1 MLVNINV
8 EKFTPQKCKVL
19 QNSKAIY
26 ICDFR
31 ALGESLDY
39 DIPAMWK
46 YENIAPWILK
56 GRYVV
61 VNEDSKSIKY
71 FNRNNF
77 VVARKDRSSK
87 ISLAQRLKEVF
98 SSDAYRDIDSI
109 YAFVPHPDIDLFAM
123 KHNLYLNYTYDD
135 FQKYHSKLEQ
145 KRLLK
150 DLTPDWNEVCT
161 LEDLR
166 GYVGQN
172 YFLKKSFGSG
182 GYSVF
187 DLSDV
192 NLSKLKDKV
201 DIHSEGGWFV
211 EKKERGESMSVQ
223 CYKEKDCVQI
233 FGLCRQLLNKGKEF
247 TGGEILNLDILEQDS
262 FLKEMIAKSVH
273 SLNELIGEYEGFFGI
288 DFLYD
293 ENRALYFFLEANVRL
308 TAMSIPVLLSN
319 LLGKE
324 KSKFLEDV
332 ANRVGGGLILAY
344 DMFTKTCDVLL

>member
-8 EKFTPQKCKVL
+8 EKLTPQKCKVL

-31 ALGESLDY
+31 ALGESFDY

-56 GRYVV
+56 DRYVV
-61 VNEDSKSIKY
+61 VNEDSKDIKY

-123 KHNLYLNYTYDD
+123 KHNLHLNYTYDD
-135 FQKYHSKLEQ
+135 FQKYNSKLEQ

-150 DLTPDWNEVCT
+150 DLTPDWNEIYSVG
-161 LEDLR
+161 DLR
-166 GYVGQN
+166 EYLGKE
-172 YFLKKSFGSG
+172 YFLKKSCGSG
-182 GYSVF
+182 GYSVV
-187 DLSDV
+187 DLSES
-192 NLSKLKDKV
+192 SKEV
-201 DIHSEGGWFV
+201 DINLDGDWFV
-211 EKKERGESMSVQ
+211 ERKERGESMSVQ

-247 TGGEILNLDILEQDS
+247 TGGEILNLDILEQGS

-293 ENRALYFFLEANVRL
+293 AQIGKYFFLEANVRL